1 MIELFIAK
9 KHIFER
15 KKQSIIA
22 MLGIL
27 IGITVLTVSLA
38 ISNGLNNNMINSV
51 LSISPHILV
60 GTGGNRIDA
69 YAEKINNLEGI
80 EGLKGIVPKYT
91 SQGILK
97 AYTDFGVY
105 QLGVQIDGMDLERAK
120 KAMNLESYLIAGEIK
135 PTTYNEVLI
144 GSEMVEQLG
153 LKLGDT
159 VELTSA
165 ENKKMRLKVGGIFRT
180 GFISY
185 DSALVI
191 MPLKT
196 AQIISEVG
204 DVASSLD
211 IILNNPYDANILRA
225 QVRRAVKDLRVQTW
239 GDINSN
245 LLRALALEKT
255 VMIVLFSLIIV
266 IAGFVIGVVLNTM
279 VREKTKDIGILRSMG
294 YSRNNI
300 MRIFII
306 EGLILGGTGIILGML
321 SSFSILSLLKLG
333 LFDKLTEIYYL
344 TSIPV
349 RISSIEVIFIII
361 ATLSVVLVSSIF
373 PAYRGSKLTPV
384 EALKYE

>member
-225 QVRRAVKDLRVQTW
+225 EVRRVVKDLRVQTW